1 MTDTTRFAAA
11 VRGYRDEIAAAMRMS
26 DDSLSASGLAAKQ
39 RAAVDAARARLRA
52 AIPALPAGGKSRDE
66 VLAALG
72 AANADQI
79 ARMQHEQTKVRAL
92 LDQGRPLAQ
101 IIDDADDVRALAI
114 ADLVETLPQVLESQH
129 GADIVAEVR
138 ERVFDRLADLGV
150 DSAASVRDTEQQ
162 HAPTIAWHRAMTEAA
177 EGSDATVGAWQD
189 VYRADAAVYETVRG
203 GFDGHVDEWARRFDA
218 ASAQTGDAA

>member
-26 DDSLSASGLAAKQ
+26 DDSLSRSGFAAKQ

-52 AIPALPAGGKSRDE
+52 AIPTLPSGGKTRDE

-72 AANADQI
+72 ASSADQI
-79 ARMQHEQTKVRAL
+79 ARMQHEQVKVRAL

-101 IIDDADDVRALAI
+101 IIADADEVRALAI

-138 ERVFDRLADLGV
+138 GHVFDRLADLGV
-150 DSAASVRDTEQQ
+150 ESAASVRDAEQQ
-162 HAPTIAWHRAMTEAA
+162 HAPVVAWHRAMTEAA
-177 EGSDATVGAWQD
+177 SGSDASVGAWQD
-189 VYRADAAVYETVRG
+189 VYRADTAGYETVRE
-203 GFDGHVDEWARRFDA
+203 GFDGQVDDWARRFDL
-218 ASAQTGDAA
+218 ASPQAGDVA